1 MNNKNTSIK
10 ILNTYINRKTV
21 LIIYIFV
28 QMLLHFLAFKALN
41 KYEHNIIEYLSIY
54 LALIYSFIVYLVL
67 LLNTRNKKMMY
78 YYCISTIILSFF
90 LITDLGYLKSSQIR
104 YNYIQIIVLFI
115 MLDITLKI
123 LTQNIAKRLF
133 YKYIV
138 IVLWTIGIVLG
149 LFKRDV
155 YMLIYQITF
164 LIVTIYPLIFLIY
177 NYKRIKSYGNHLFP
191 MFLII
196 TLVNIIFISLGFL
209 AAESQNGMNNYDF
222 YIYLNLIELFLSYL
236 ILSALGFWELIK
248 SKKYKMNWQIL
259 FGCIFIMGYIY
270 CGKENLELSIFSIF
284 SFFVILKQSQLL
296 DHYIKLVIN
305 KSNGMKN
312 RLEVSNLFKNIIEKN
327 ISDFKK
333 EELHKEQVADFL
345 HDEILQDVI
354 YIKKELLD
362 SYKISVNDNIF
373 KVANKMINTT
383 RGQISLY
390 KPHINYDI
398 SLAENYYNLIKSLKN
413 RFGIDNILVDFVC
426 DDKLF
431 LSSPYDLVVYRMI
444 HELVTNIFK
453 HSKGEYSVV
462 ELEVDNNVI
471 NLSVINYGDY
481 LENGFIMNTDNRG
494 LKIIEREIDRFNGTL
509 DINSSID
516 SDILVS
522 EDKIDESIVN
532 ITIKIPIKG
541 EMTYENFIN
550 R

>member
-67 LLNTRNKKMMY
+67 LLNIRNKKMMY
-78 YYCISTIILSFF
+78 YYCISTTILSFF
-90 LITDLGYLKSSQIR
+90 LIIDLGYLKSSQIR

-138 IVLWTIGIVLG
+138 IVLWTIGVVLG
-149 LFKRDV
+149 LFKRDL
-155 YMLIYQITF
+155 YMLIYQMTF
-164 LIVTIYPLIFLIY
+164 LIVSIYPLIFLIY

-209 AAESQNGMNNYDF
+209 VAESENGRNNYDL
-222 YIYLNLIELFLSYL
+222 YIYLNLIEFFLSYL
-236 ILSALGFWELIK
+236 ILSTLGFWELIK

-259 FGCIFIMGYIY
+259 FSCIFIVGYIFF
-270 CGKENLELSIFSIF
+270 GKENLELSIFSIF
-284 SFFVILKQSQLL
+284 SFFIILKQSQLL
-296 DHYIKLVIN
+296 DYYIKLVIN
-305 KSNGMKN
+305 KNNGIEN
-312 RLEVSNLFKNIIEKN
+312 GLEVSNLFKNILEKN
-327 ISDFKK
+327 ILDFKK
-333 EELHKEQVADFL
+333 EELYKEQVADFL
-345 HDEILQDVI
+345 HDDILQDAI

-362 SYKISVNDNIF
+362 SYKISVNENIF
-373 KVANKMINTT
+373 KVADKMINTT

-398 SLAENYYNLIKSLKN
+398 SLADNYYNLIKSLKN

-426 DDKLF
+426 DNKLF

-453 HSKGEYSVV
+453 HSKGEYSVL
-462 ELEVDNNVI
+462 ELEVDNDVI
-471 NLSVINYGDY
+471 NLSVTNYGDY
-481 LENGFIMNTDNRG
+481 LENEFIMNTNNRG
-494 LKIIEREIDRFNGTL
+494 LKIIKREIDRFDGIL

-522 EDKIDESIVN
+522 EEKIDESIVN
-532 ITIKIPIKG
+532 IIIKIPIKG

>member
-67 LLNTRNKKMMY
+67 LLNIRNKKMMY
-78 YYCISTIILSFF
+78 YYCISTTILSFF
-90 LITDLGYLKSSQIR
+90 LIIDLGYLKSSQIR

-138 IVLWTIGIVLG
+138 IVLWTIGVVLG
-149 LFKRDV
+149 LFKRDL
-155 YMLIYQITF
+155 YMLIYQMTF
-164 LIVTIYPLIFLIY
+164 LIVSIYPLIFLIY

-209 AAESQNGMNNYDF
+209 VAESENGRNNYDL
-222 YIYLNLIELFLSYL
+222 YIYLNLIEFFLSYL
-236 ILSALGFWELIK
+236 ILSTLGFWELIK

-259 FGCIFIMGYIY
+259 FSCIFIVGYIFF
-270 CGKENLELSIFSIF
+270 GKENLELSIFSIF
-284 SFFVILKQSQLL
+284 SFFIILKQSQLL
-296 DHYIKLVIN
+296 DYYIKLVIN
-305 KSNGMKN
+305 KNNGIEN
-312 RLEVSNLFKNIIEKN
+312 GLEVSNLFKNILEKN
-327 ISDFKK
+327 ILDFKK
-333 EELHKEQVADFL
+333 EELYKEQVADFL
-345 HDEILQDVI
+345 HDEILQDAI

-362 SYKISVNDNIF
+362 SYKISVNENIF
-373 KVANKMINTT
+373 KVADKMINTT

-398 SLAENYYNLIKSLKN
+398 SLADNYYNLIKSLKN

-426 DDKLF
+426 DNKLF

-453 HSKGEYSVV
+453 HSKGEYSVL
-462 ELEVDNNVI
+462 ELEVDNDVI
-471 NLSVINYGDY
+471 NLSVTNYGDY
-481 LENGFIMNTDNRG
+481 LENEFIMNTNNRG
-494 LKIIEREIDRFNGTL
+494 LKIIKREIDRFDGIL

-532 ITIKIPIKG
+532 IIIKIPIKG